1 MRIDIHSTDAVTG
14 RQLQAIN
21 QNIDLLSI
29 QMMSTSNQIV
39 AILGG
44 GANFSNRRIIDG
56 ILVLVELQV
65 QIRQVKTLLL

>member
-1 MRIDIHSTDAVTG
+1 MRVDIHSTDAVTG
-14 RQLQAIN
+14 RQLHAIN

-44 GANFSNRRIIDG
+44 GASFSNRRIDG